1 MADLTIQL
9 GEEQVQYKVDL
20 IFMAEGELSSYKQL
34 SQWLKGNIDS
44 TGNLSAVEKL
54 GAMNTVIGEMIEE
67 LYGINVEYRSEL
79 ALE

>member
-20 IFMAEGELSSYKQL
+20 IFMAEGELSSYMQL